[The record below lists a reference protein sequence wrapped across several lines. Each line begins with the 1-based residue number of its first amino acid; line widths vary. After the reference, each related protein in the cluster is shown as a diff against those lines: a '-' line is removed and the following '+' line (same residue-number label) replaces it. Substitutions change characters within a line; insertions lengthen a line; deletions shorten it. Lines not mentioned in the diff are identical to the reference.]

1 MKSSTKNQAKGTLHK
16 VKGGVKELVG
26 KASMNGEL
34 EGAGKDEK
42 RAGKIQQ
49 KVGEIQKVAGK

>member
-1 MKSSTKNQAKGTLHK
+1 MKSSTKNQAEGTLHK
-16 VKGGVKELVG
+16 VKGGIKELAG
-26 KASMNGEL
+26 KAVMNAEL

-42 RAGKIQQ
+42 RSGKIQQ